1 MKYVV
6 LFLLFGVALSNL
18 SSEWDKFKRD
28 YNKHYAS
35 TAEESERQQIFFEN
49 VNRIRSYQQ
58 THSDATFTV
67 GINHLTDRRIEELV
81 SGSKIHFEPRPIS
94 LKSSNEVKNLPESLD
109 WREKGVITPVIE
121 QGELAVI
128 QGPLVATEVV
138 ESLYAIYTNNLTE
151 GSIPR
156 IYDCC
161 LQAEPDIFEC
171 IQKLGGI
178 CRKPGY
184 PEIVNKCEPNAC
196 NPFTTFDEIKKLK
209 EKDENTMLTWIQDS
223 TLWVVMN
230 AIGKGFGDYKGG
242 IYDEPTCPKTD
253 GNHAMQV
260 VGYGVEGSKR
270 YWLCKNSWGEQ
281 WGEKG
286 YIRMKRVPP
295 FHTLRHSSTF
305 FQWFNSAIVRSSP
318 NFLHSSKSNLS
329 SSLIS
334 NSLPTLLTS
343 VGDGRRSKV

>member
-6 LFLLFGVALSNL
+6 LFLLFGVTLSNL

-35 TAEESERQQIFFEN
+35 TAEENERQQIFFEN

-58 THSDATFTV
+58 THSGATFAV
-67 GINHLTDRRIEELV
+67 EINHLTDRRIEELV

-128 QGPLVATEVV
+128 QGPLVATEV
-138 ESLYAIYTNNLTE
+138 
-151 GSIPR
+151 
-156 IYDCC
+156 
-161 LQAEPDIFEC
+161 
-171 IQKLGGI
+171 KLGGI
-178 CRKPGY
+178 CRKSDY

-209 EKDENTMLTWIQDS
+209 EKDENTMLTWIQVS

-260 VGYGVEGSKR
+260 VGYGVE
-270 YWLCKNSWGEQ
+270 GEQ

>member
-6 LFLLFGVALSNL
+6 LFLLFGVTLSNL

-35 TAEESERQQIFFEN
+35 TAEENERQQIFFEN

-58 THSDATFTV
+58 THSGATFAV
-67 GINHLTDRRIEELV
+67 EINHLTDRRIE
-81 SGSKIHFEPRPIS
+81 
-94 LKSSNEVKNLPESLD
+94 
-109 WREKGVITPVIE
+109 
-121 QGELAVI
+121 
-128 QGPLVATEVV
+128 
-138 ESLYAIYTNNLTE
+138 
-151 GSIPR
+151 
-156 IYDCC
+156 
-161 LQAEPDIFEC
+161 
-171 IQKLGGI
+171 KLGGI
-178 CRKPGY
+178 CRKPDY

-209 EKDENTMLTWIQDS
+209 EKDENTMLTWIQVS

-260 VGYGVEGSKR
+260 VGYGVEG
-270 YWLCKNSWGEQ
+270 EQ

-286 YIRMKRVPP
+286 YIRMKR
-295 FHTLRHSSTF
+295 
-305 FQWFNSAIVRSSP
+305 
-318 NFLHSSKSNLS
+318 
-329 SSLIS
+329 
-334 NSLPTLLTS
+334 
-343 VGDGRRSKV
+343 